1 MSPLRSISPI
11 ACLLLLLSLPAWPQG
26 HGGGGGG
33 SRGGGTSTP
42 TRGAASIGNLNP
54 QSMPTSFNNLP
65 TADEE
70 GKLEFRTATIL
81 VQVPVVVTDKTGNHV
96 RGLTKDSFH
105 VFESG
110 KEQKLSVFEEVVTT
124 NAKIAPVVTRPGEFQ
139 NLTLPSDPP
148 HSVTVIALDTVN
160 TPFLD
165 QSYGRH
171 ELIKYLAKSVDS
183 GQVMALML
191 MTSRGLKVVQ
201 GLTGDPEQLAQILK
215 RASGELPA
223 MQTVSQDATDNAAAG
238 DFSDS
243 LYTAITPN
251 TDPVAAMEA
260 FIQRGDAFYAQF
272 QQQNAIETTLNS
284 FLGIAYAL
292 NGVPGRKSL
301 LWATGS
307 FPFALTTPS
316 TVPGGYLSTL
326 YERTMQALDEAQISV
341 YPIDMRGLVDFTDAS
356 KRRVPTTQQMSNRSW
371 YQQST
376 IDTLNE
382 FAEMTGGK
390 AFYNTND
397 LAGSFKRAADD
408 ASSYYLLG
416 YYLDNSDNKAGWRTL
431 KVKIDK
437 TGLDIRNR
445 QGFFVTNATVHREI
459 TRNTDIANALASPL
473 EGTGIPITMKWLGVS
488 GDGEKKKAEFAVHLP
503 PGGVTLTA
511 DNRVNFE
518 YVVTAYAEKA
528 KKNDVPRKFGQMFA
542 SSLPD
547 TQMATLRTS
556 GVLFKGALL
565 DVPPGEYAVRLVV
578 RDNISGKVGSVTA
591 PLTVN

>member
-1 MSPLRSISPI
+1 MSSLRSVVFFLLISF
-11 ACLLLLLSLPAWPQG
+11 PAWAQG

-33 SRGGGTSTP
+33 GGHASGASTP

-54 QSMPTSFNNLP
+54 MSMPTSFDNLP

-70 GKLEFRTATIL
+70 GKLEFRTESIL
-81 VQVPVVVTDKTGNHV
+81 VQVPVVVTDKSGNHV
-96 RGLTKDSFH
+96 RGLTRDSFH

-124 NAKIAPVVTRPGEFQ
+124 NTKIPPVVTTPGEFQ
-139 NLTLPSDPP
+139 NLTLPPDQP

-171 ELIKYLAKSVDS
+171 ELIKYLANSVES

-201 GLTGDPEQLAQILK
+201 GLTGDPAQLTQILK
-215 RASGELPA
+215 KASGELPA

-251 TDPVAAMEA
+251 TDPTAAMEA

-284 FLGIAYAL
+284 FLGIAYSL
-292 NGVPGRKSL
+292 NGIPGRKSL
-301 LWATGS
+301 IWATGS
-307 FPFALTTPS
+307 FPFALTTPA

-341 YPIDMRGLVDFTDAS
+341 YPIDMRGLVDYTEIS
-356 KRRVPTTQQMSNRSW
+356 RRKAPTTQQMSNRSW

-390 AFYNTND
+390 AYYNTND
-397 LAGSFKRAADD
+397 LSGSFKRAADD
-408 ASSYYLLG
+408 ASSYYLVG
-416 YYLDNSDNKAGWRTL
+416 YYLDNHNNKAGWRTL

-437 TGLDIRNR
+437 TGVDVRHR

-459 TRNTDIANALASPL
+459 TRNTDLSNALVSPL
-473 EGTGIPITMKWLGVS
+473 EGTGIPITMKWLGVT
-488 GDGEKKKAEFAVHLP
+488 GDGDKKKAEFIVQLA
-503 PGGVTLTA
+503 PGSVTLSGA
-511 DNRVNFE
+511 PDNRVNFE
-518 YVVTAYAEKA
+518 YIVTAFAEKA
-528 KKNDVPRKFGQMFA
+528 KKDDAPKKFGQLFA
-542 SSLPD
+542 SSLPEN
-547 TQMATLRTS
+547 QMATLRAS
-556 GVLFKGALL
+556 GVRFKGALL
-565 DVPPGEYAVRLVV
+565 DVAPGAYAVRLVV
-578 RDNISGKVGSVTA
+578 RDNISGKIGSVTA

>member
-1 MSPLRSISPI
+1 MSSLRSVS
-11 ACLLLLLSLPAWPQG
+11 LFLLLLSLPAWAQG

-33 SRGGGTSTP
+33 GGRSSGASTP
-42 TRGAASIGNLNP
+42 SRGAASIGNLNP
-54 QSMPTSFNNLP
+54 MAMPTSFNNLP
-65 TADEE
+65 TADQE
-70 GKLEFRTATIL
+70 GKLEFRTESIL
-81 VQVPVVVTDKTGNHV
+81 VQVPVVVTDKSGNHV

-124 NAKIAPVVTRPGEFQ
+124 NTKISSVVTQPGVFQ
-139 NLTLPSDPP
+139 NLILPPDQP
-148 HSVTVIALDTVN
+148 HNVTVIALDTVN

-171 ELIKYLAKSVDS
+171 ELIKYLANSVES

-191 MTSRGLKVVQ
+191 MTSHGLKVVQ
-201 GLTGDPEQLAQILK
+201 GLTGDPAQLTQILK
-215 RASGELPA
+215 KASGELPA
-223 MQTVSQDATDNAAAG
+223 MQTVSTDAAANAAAG

-243 LYTAITPN
+243 VYTAITPN
-251 TDPVAAMEA
+251 TDPVAAMQA
-260 FIQRGDAFYAQF
+260 FIERGDAFYAQF

-292 NGVPGRKSL
+292 NGIPGRKSL
-301 LWATGS
+301 IWATGS
-307 FPFALTTPS
+307 FPFALTTPA

-356 KRRVPTTQQMSNRSW
+356 RRSAPTTRTMTNRSW

-390 AFYNTND
+390 AYYNTND

-408 ASSYYLLG
+408 ASSYYLVG
-416 YYLDNSDNKAGWRTL
+416 YYLDNSNNKAGWRTL

-437 TGLDIRNR
+437 TGVDVRHR

-459 TRNTDIANALASPL
+459 TRNTDLSNALTSPL
-473 EGTGIPITMKWLGVS
+473 EGTGIPIAMKWIGVS
-488 GDGEKKKAEFAVHLP
+488 GEGDKKKAEFIVQLA
-503 PGGVTLTA
+503 PGGVTLA
-511 DNRVNFE
+511 PDNRLNFE

-528 KKNDVPRKFGQMFA
+528 KKDDVPKKFGQTFA

-547 TQMATLRTS
+547 NQMATLRSS
-556 GVLFKGALL
+556 GVRFKGALT
-565 DVPPGEYAVRLVV
+565 DVAPGEYAVRLVV
-578 RDNISGKVGSVTA
+578 RDNITGKIGSVTA